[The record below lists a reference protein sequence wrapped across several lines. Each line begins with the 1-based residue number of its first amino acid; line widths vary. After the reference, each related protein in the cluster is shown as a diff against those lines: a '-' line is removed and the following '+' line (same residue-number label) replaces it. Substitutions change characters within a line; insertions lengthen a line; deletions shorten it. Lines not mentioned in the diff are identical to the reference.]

1 MGGQHGYR
9 QGGDTG
15 PFGVIDDVMGTNRRN
30 FARLPREMHGIP
42 LLSDKVP
49 LTTEGTSAA
58 GMAHDLGNLLQI
70 VASAVGLLDRRL
82 DQDARSDLRTL
93 THGALVS
100 IDRAAALSRIIFD
113 RSRSE
118 VSRREMTCL
127 STTVRGISDLIR
139 IIAGPSI
146 KVEFRLRDDVPRFVS
161 NIKEL
166 ENVILNLVINARD
179 AMPDGGLLAVSV
191 YADASTAYNDEKPDS
206 TSAQAVLCVSDTGCG
221 MPADVIDQV
230 FQPFFTT
237 KPAGKGTGIGLAT
250 VSSFARKFGGST
262 EVRST
267 VGEGTSLFIRMPCER
282 ACLVAD

>member
-1 MGGQHGYR
+1 
-9 QGGDTG
+9 
-15 PFGVIDDVMGTNRRN
+15 
-30 FARLPREMHGIP
+30 
-42 LLSDKVP
+42 
-49 LTTEGTSAA
+49 
-58 GMAHDLGNLLQI
+58 
-70 VASAVGLLDRRL
+70 
-82 DQDARSDLRTL
+82 
-93 THGALVS
+93 
-100 IDRAAALSRIIFD
+100 
-113 RSRSE
+113 
-118 VSRREMTCL
+118 MTCL